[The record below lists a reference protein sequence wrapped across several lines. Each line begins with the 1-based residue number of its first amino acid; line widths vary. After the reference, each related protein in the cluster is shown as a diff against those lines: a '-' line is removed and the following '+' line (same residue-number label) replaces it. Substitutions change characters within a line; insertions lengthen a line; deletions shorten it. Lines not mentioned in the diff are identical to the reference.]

1 MNMADKQ
8 ITSDLN
14 RLMETMVSHSQRL
27 PTEVAVA
34 LARDHYGLN
43 VHAVRMTGERDE
55 NFRLSAA
62 DGTQYVLKI
71 SHTAEEPEVTELL
84 TAVLL
89 HVEQTDPALPCPRVL
104 RARTGDTQVN
114 FEDET
119 GRPRRA
125 RLLSYL
131 PGKLLG
137 SSKRSEQQRR
147 SCGRIAG
154 RLTKALRYFEHPAA
168 HRDLI
173 WDLRHTAQQRLL
185 LHELPVFPD
194 RERAADLLDY
204 LVFRIETDFARLR
217 HQVVHNDI
225 NPLNVLVDP
234 TDEARVI
241 GVFDFGDLTHTAII
255 ADVAVTAAE
264 QIPTDCGED
273 TRQAR
278 AAVLDIAS
286 AYHESFPLQAEELD
300 LLGPLTAA
308 RLSANLVVHE
318 WYLYRNPASDH
329 HATLEPDFIRARLAV
344 ASQLA
349 REEFRL

>member
-1 MNMADKQ
+1 MAR
-8 ITSDLN
+8 DLN
-14 RLMETMVSHSQRL
+14 RLMETMVSRSQRL
-27 PTEVAVA
+27 PTDVAVA
-34 LARDHYGLN
+34 LARDHYGLD
-43 VHAVRMTGERDE
+43 VHAARMTGERDE

-71 SHTAEEPEVTELL
+71 AHTVEEPEVTELL

-104 RARTGDTQVN
+104 RARTGDTQVH
-114 FEDET
+114 FKDQT
-119 GRPRRA
+119 GCTRTA

-147 SCGRIAG
+147 SCGRMAG
-154 RLTKALRYFEHPAA
+154 RLTSALRNFEHPAA

-173 WDLRHTAQQRLL
+173 WDLRHTAQQRRLL
-185 LHELPVFPD
+185 DELPVFPD

-204 LVFRIETDFARLR
+204 LVLRIEADFPRLR

-225 NPLNVLVDP
+225 NPLNILVDP
-234 TDEARVI
+234 ADETRVI

-286 AYHESFPLQAEELD
+286 AYHESFPLKTEELEV
-300 LLGPLTAA
+300 LGPLTAA
-308 RLSANLVVHE
+308 RLCANLVIHE

-329 HATLEPDFIRARLAV
+329 HAALEPDFIRARLVV

-349 REEFRL
+349 RENFKL

>member
-1 MNMADKQ
+1 MA
-8 ITSDLN
+8 SDLN
-14 RLMETMVSHSQRL
+14 RLMETMVSRSQHL

-34 LARDHYGLN
+34 LARDHYGLE
-43 VHAVRMTGERDE
+43 VHAARMTGERDE
-55 NFRLSAA
+55 NFRLSAK

-71 SHTAEEPEVTELL
+71 AHTAEEPAVTELL
-84 TAVLL
+84 TRVLL
-89 HVEQTDPALPCPRVL
+89 HVEQSDPSLPCPRVL
-104 RARTGDTQVN
+104 RARTGSTQVN
-114 FEDET
+114 FEDEA
-119 GRPRRA
+119 GRTRTA

-137 SSKRSEQQRR
+137 SSKRSQQQRR
-147 SCGRIAG
+147 SCGRMAG
-154 RLTKALRYFEHPAA
+154 RLTHALRHFEHPAA

-173 WDLRHTAQQRLL
+173 WDLRHTAQQRRLL
-185 LHELPVFPD
+185 DELPVFPD

-204 LVFRIETDFARLR
+204 LVIRIESAFARLR
-217 HQVVHNDI
+217 HQVVHNDV

-234 TDEARVI
+234 ADETRVI
-241 GVFDFGDLTHTAII
+241 GIFDFGDLTHTAII

-273 TRQAR
+273 TGQAR

-286 AYHESFPLQAEELD
+286 AYHESFPLQTEELG

-318 WYLYRNPASDH
+318 WYLYRNPSSGH
-329 HATLEPDFIRARLAV
+329 HAALEPDFIRARLVV
-344 ASQLA
+344 ATQLA
-349 REEFRL
+349 REEFKL